1 VIGLGVGEQHARA
14 FAAHPDCRLVAVCDI
29 DPAKLSAV
37 AERLPPAR
45 RYALADDLID
55 DPEVNVVSVASHDDA
70 HASQIIRALRR
81 GKHVFAE
88 KPLCVSRRELSEIR
102 AALGQAAGVR
112 LSTNTVLRHSPRFRW
127 LKQTISSG
135 EIGTLY
141 SIEADYLYGRMEKLT
156 EGWRGRVP
164 DYSVM
169 LGGGIHVVDLVLWL
183 SGQRPVDVVASASGI
198 ASRGSAFQGNDL
210 VLALL
215 GFESGLVVKVGTN
228 FASVHPHFHRVV
240 AYGTRGTFENSPGP
254 GRLWTSRDPEAEAI
268 RIDEAYPGVVKGAL
282 IPEFVDA
289 VLGRGEPAVSE
300 DDAFAAVSVCLSI
313 DEATATGQ
321 RVIIKYE

>member
-1 VIGLGVGEQHARA
+1 MIGLGVGEQHARA
-14 FAAHPDCRLVAVCDI
+14 FAEHPDCRLVAVCDT
-29 DPAKLSAV
+29 DPHKLSAV
-37 AERLPPAR
+37 AERLPPTR

-55 DPEVNVVSVASHDDA
+55 DPAVDVVSVASHDDA
-70 HASQIIRALRR
+70 HAGQIIRALRR

-88 KPLCVSRRELSEIR
+88 KPLCVSRRELREIR
-102 AALGQAAGVR
+102 GALGEASGVR

-127 LKQTISSG
+127 LKQAISDG
-135 EIGTLY
+135 ELGALY
-141 SIEADYLYGRMEKLT
+141 SIEADYLYGRLEKLT

-164 DYSVM
+164 NYSVM

-183 SGQRPVDVVASASGI
+183 SGQRPVDVVASGSGI

-215 GFESGLVVKVGTN
+215 TFESGLVAKVGTN
-228 FASVHPHFHRVV
+228 FASVHPHFHRLV
-240 AYGTRGTFENSPGP
+240 AYGTLGTFENSCGA
-254 GRLWTSRDPEAEAI
+254 GRLWMSRDPGVEAI
-268 RIDEAYPGVVKGAL
+268 SIDAAYPGVVKGTL

-289 VLGRGEPAVSE
+289 VLARGEPAVSE

-321 RVIIKYE
+321 RVIINYE